1 MLKTCPP
8 SVGDRAGRRLS
19 MEERVWRKHRKP
31 GTNRNSK
38 TSLTSG
44 KSLIALY
51 AGEQMLA
58 FFEFTLERPGNE
70 ALSGLCR
77 VAQPKRHRSALRYL
91 SLSFLV
97 DTPDSAT
104 RPVVRKALAL
114 LEGVALKTAVPD
126 MTDGAIISSLNS
138 STESYIAQT
147 DLLLGSEVNKAF
159 IMTKLIPAIARIAQL
174 HLTHVE
180 WWEESP
186 PSRLPSARFALPA
199 VLPAGDGPGL
209 AEAITLPQP
218 PLKSGYFLRKADKRQ
233 GYWRCL
239 ARAVS
244 AVGGN
249 ARLLSPLPWRER
261 ARERGTTPSSWA
273 LRHRTR
279 RTPKT
284 SGKR

>member
-1 MLKTCPP
+1 MEKTPET
-8 SVGDRAGRRLS
+8 GNKQKLQDIIDLRQ
-19 MEERVWRKHRKP
+19 E
-31 GTNRNSK
+31 
-38 TSLTSG
+38 
-44 KSLIALY
+44 LIALY

-159 IMTKLIPAIARIAQL
+159 IMTKLIPAIVRIAQL

-186 PSRLPSARFALPA
+186 PSAS
-199 VLPAGDGPGL
+199 
-209 AEAITLPQP
+209 P
-218 PLKSGYFLRKADKRQ
+218 PLASPSPQSSLLATVRDWLR
-233 GYWRCL
+233 
-239 ARAVS
+239 
-244 AVGGN
+244 
-249 ARLLSPLPWRER
+249 
-261 ARERGTTPSSWA
+261 
-273 LRHRTR
+273 
-279 RTPKT
+279 
-284 SGKR
+284 

>member
-1 MLKTCPP
+1 MEKTPETGNKQEP
-8 SVGDRAGRRLS
+8 QEIIDLRQ
-19 MEERVWRKHRKP
+19 E
-31 GTNRNSK
+31 
-38 TSLTSG
+38 
-44 KSLIALY
+44 LIALY

-91 SLSFLV
+91 SLIFLV

-104 RPVVRKALAL
+104 QLVARKALAL
-114 LEGVALKTAVPD
+114 LEGAALKTAVPD
-126 MTDGAIISSLNS
+126 LTDGAIISSLNS

-186 PSRLPSARFALPA
+186 PSAS
-199 VLPAGDGPGL
+199 
-209 AEAITLPQP
+209 P
-218 PLKSGYFLRKADKRQ
+218 PLASPSPQSSLLATVRDWLRQ
-233 GYWRCL
+233 SL
-239 ARAVS
+239 FP
-244 AVGGN
+244 
-249 ARLLSPLPWRER
+249 SP
-261 ARERGTTPSSWA
+261 
-273 LRHRTR
+273 H
-279 RTPKT
+279 
-284 SGKR
+284 

>member
-1 MLKTCPP
+1 MEKTPETGNKQEP
-8 SVGDRAGRRLS
+8 QEIIDLRQ
-19 MEERVWRKHRKP
+19 E
-31 GTNRNSK
+31 
-38 TSLTSG
+38 
-44 KSLIALY
+44 LIALY

-91 SLSFLV
+91 SLIFLV

-104 RPVVRKALAL
+104 QLVARKALAL
-114 LEGVALKTAVPD
+114 LEGAALKTAVPD
-126 MTDGAIISSLNS
+126 LTDGAIISSLNS

-186 PSRLPSARFALPA
+186 PPA
-199 VLPAGDGPGL
+199 S
-209 AEAITLPQP
+209 P
-218 PLKSGYFLRKADKRQ
+218 PLASPSPQSSLLATVRDWLRQ
-233 GYWRCL
+233 SL
-239 ARAVS
+239 FP
-244 AVGGN
+244 
-249 ARLLSPLPWRER
+249 SP
-261 ARERGTTPSSWA
+261 
-273 LRHRTR
+273 H
-279 RTPKT
+279 
-284 SGKR
+284 

>member
-1 MLKTCPP
+1 MEKTPET
-8 SVGDRAGRRLS
+8 GNKQKLQDIIDLRQ
-19 MEERVWRKHRKP
+19 E
-31 GTNRNSK
+31 
-38 TSLTSG
+38 
-44 KSLIALY
+44 LIALY

-186 PSRLPSARFALPA
+186 PSAS
-199 VLPAGDGPGL
+199 
-209 AEAITLPQP
+209 P
-218 PLKSGYFLRKADKRQ
+218 PLASPSPQSSLLATVRDWLRQ
-233 GYWRCL
+233 SL
-239 ARAVS
+239 FP
-244 AVGGN
+244 
-249 ARLLSPLPWRER
+249 SP
-261 ARERGTTPSSWA
+261 
-273 LRHRTR
+273 H
-279 RTPKT
+279 
-284 SGKR
+284 